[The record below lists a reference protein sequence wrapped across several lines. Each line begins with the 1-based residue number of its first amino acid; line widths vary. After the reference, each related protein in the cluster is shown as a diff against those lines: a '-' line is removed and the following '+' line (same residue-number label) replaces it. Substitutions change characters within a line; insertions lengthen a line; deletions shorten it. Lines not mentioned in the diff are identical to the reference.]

1 MLRLYDFLPS
11 GNGYKVRLLLAQLA
25 MPFELVQLDITKGA
39 TRTPEFLAKNPNGRI
54 PLLEVEPGKLL
65 AESNAI
71 LFYLSEDTPF
81 LPTDRWERAQVLQ
94 WMCFEQYSHEP
105 NIETVRF
112 RVHYTELTPERR
124 AAIEQKRPLGYAALE
139 VMERHLAS
147 RRFFVGERYTI
158 ADIALY
164 AYTHVAD
171 EGGFDLGRF
180 PAVRAWLDRVRT
192 QPRHVAIDDARPAPS
207 GQP

>member
-1 MLRLYDFLPS
+1 MLRLYDYLPS
-11 GNGYKVRLLLAQLA
+11 GNGYKVRLLLAQVAL
-25 MPFELVQLDITKGA
+25 PFELVQLDITQGA
-39 TRTPEFLAKNPNGRI
+39 TRTPEVLAKNPNGRI
-54 PLLEVEPGKLL
+54 PLLEVAPDEFL

-71 LFYLSEDTPF
+71 LFYLSEGTAF

-105 NIETVRF
+105 NIATVRF
-112 RVHYTELTPERR
+112 WVHYTELTPERR
-124 AAIEQKRPLGYAALE
+124 AAIEQKRPLGYAALD

-147 RRFFVGERYTI
+147 RRFFVGDRYSI

-171 EGGFDLGRF
+171 EGGFDLGPY
-180 PAVRAWLDRVRT
+180 PAVRAWLDRVRAE
-192 QPRHVAIDDARPAPS
+192 PRHVPITHV
-207 GQP
+207 